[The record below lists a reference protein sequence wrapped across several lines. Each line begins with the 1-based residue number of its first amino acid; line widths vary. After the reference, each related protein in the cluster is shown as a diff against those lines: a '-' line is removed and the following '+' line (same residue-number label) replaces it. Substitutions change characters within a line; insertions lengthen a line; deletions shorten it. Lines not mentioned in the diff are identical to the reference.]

1 MGQSLSDIDD
11 GSDSGDKYAIFDFP
25 DSEEDVEP
33 EVHPGLNAD
42 QMENVG
48 GDFGGDNG
56 SLEPCGLPDDSAQYE
71 APYEPPS
78 GGGNSGNLPEIIIQL
93 QKQLL
98 KGYTLPPCPTQAP
111 VHHTLSEA
119 EILSLKHYLAWAES
133 HGTVKAYNAHAKVLT
148 EATQVVIL
156 SLYKARKL
164 ASKLTGIKPC
174 FVDMCPKSCMAFTG
188 KFQSQSTCSYSH
200 NGKVCNE
207 PRYQPNRSSRVAPK
221 ARATMLYMPIMPMI
235 QAYYANMDTSHEMR
249 HRDHCLQQTLATI
262 AECAGVKKS
271 EFANSDNHV
280 YHYDKLRLFRDGRD
294 TAISL
299 SSDGA
304 QLTMKKQSNM
314 WLLIVVLL
322 NLSPEICYKSK
333 NVIFPLAIPGPLAPG
348 NIESFIYPLFEEM
361 AQASVGMWTWDAVD
375 SSYFVLRAYLCGV
388 KGDML
393 GSAKLSG
400 MAGHSA
406 LYGDHF
412 SLVQGARTPKDGA
425 RSQYYPIS
433 PPQKQTY
440 NSKRGDVDL
449 DNLPLR
455 GQRHYW
461 RTIERLESATTKA
474 ELQRIVQSTGISCL
488 TMCATSPTFSH
499 PSFFPLDPFH
509 LFYENCMVHIWDL
522 WVAPSSKGEK
532 IYMKPAMAIQ
542 LGQWIEEAITTL
554 PPTFSGLVRNPQ
566 KKRNSQYKVF
576 EWMAL
581 LHWYIIPMAW
591 ELEFDKDVL
600 ENFAQFVNIVEVAMS
615 HSPKSDNDLFSL
627 YTLVKSFLQ
636 GFERLYV

>member
-1 MGQSLSDIDD
+1 MQ
-11 GSDSGDKYAIFDFP
+11 
-25 DSEEDVEP
+25 
-33 EVHPGLNAD
+33 
-42 QMENVG
+42 
-48 GDFGGDNG
+48 
-56 SLEPCGLPDDSAQYE
+56 
-71 APYEPPS
+71 
-78 GGGNSGNLPEIIIQL
+78 
-93 QKQLL
+93 
-98 KGYTLPPCPTQAP
+98 
-111 VHHTLSEA
+111 HTHSQT
-119 EILSLKHYLAWAES
+119 EILSLKHYLAWTES
-133 HGTVKAYNAHAKVLT
+133 NGTVKVYNAHAQVLT
-148 EATQVVIL
+148 EATQVAIL

-164 ASKLTGIKPC
+164 ATKLTGIKPC
-174 FVDMCPKSCMAFTG
+174 FVDMCPKSCMVFTG

-207 PRYQPNRSSRVAPK
+207 PCYQPNHGSSRVAPK

-235 QAYYANMDTSHEMR
+235 QAYYANKDTSHEMC
-249 HRDHCLQQTLATI
+249 HHDHCLKQTLEAL
-262 AECAGVKKS
+262 AEGAGVKKS
-271 EFANSDNHV
+271 EFANSDNHIH
-280 YHYDKLRLFRDGRD
+280 HYEKLKLFDDGRD

-314 WLLIVVLL
+314 WLLIVVLF
-322 NLSPEICYKSK
+322 NLPPEICYKSK
-333 NVIFPLAIPGPLAPG
+333 DDIFPLAIPGPLAPG

-406 LYGDHF
+406 LHGDHF
-412 SLVQGARTPKDGA
+412 SLVKGAHIPKEGA
-425 RSQYYPIS
+425 KPQYYPIS
-433 PPQKQTY
+433 PPQKEIH
-440 NSKRGDVDL
+440 NPMCNIVDL
-449 DNLPLR
+449 DNLPLQ

-474 ELQRIVQSTGISCL
+474 ELQRVVQRTGISCL

-499 PSFFPLDPFH
+499 PPFFPLDPFH

-522 WVAPSSKGEK
+522 WVAPSSEGEK
-532 IYMKPAMAIQ
+532 IYMKPKMAIQ
-542 LGQWIEEAITTL
+542 LGKWIEEVITTL
-554 PPTFSGLVRNPQ
+554 PPTFSGLVRNPW
-566 KKRNSQYKVF
+566 KKCNSKYTVF

-581 LHWYIIPMAW
+581 LHWYIVPMAW
-591 ELEFDKDVL
+591 ELGFDDEVL

-615 HSPKSDNDLFSL
+615 HSPKSDNDLVSL
-627 YTLVKSFLQ
+627 YNLVKSFLQ
-636 GFERLYV
+636 EFERLYVQNDPEKVSRCRLCLWQLIHIPTHIAWNGSIRFGSQATVE